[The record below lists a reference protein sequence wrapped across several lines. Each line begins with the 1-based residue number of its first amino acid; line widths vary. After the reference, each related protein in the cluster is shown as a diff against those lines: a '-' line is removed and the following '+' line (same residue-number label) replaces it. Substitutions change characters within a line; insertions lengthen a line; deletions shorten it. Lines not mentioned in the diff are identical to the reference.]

1 MGSGASTAAQDVLQ
15 TLILECGEPIKEITP
30 ELINELKQQQSI
42 QRDDT
47 VTSNL
52 TLESSVIESEKEI
65 ENTVE
70 PEDSDIFG
78 VDYINSIPTSIAA
91 SSDLPVPNG
100 YKISFK
106 DQIELIL
113 SGNKNNIYTINVGL
127 DGSILIPEL
136 GKLQVVGDDF
146 SEVKRKIANLI
157 SISYVGVDVD
167 ISLSNLSAKK
177 ISIVGAVKQPINSL
191 HVIITNLS
199 VEHLPI

>member
-1 MGSGASTAAQDVLQ
+1 MARDH
-15 TLILECGEPIKEITP
+15 P

-42 QRDDT
+42 QRNDT
-47 VTSNL
+47 VASNL
-52 TLESSVIESEKEI
+52 TLESSNIESEKEI
-65 ENTVE
+65 EDTIE
-70 PEDSDIFG
+70 PEESDIFG

-167 ISLSNLSAKK
+167 ISLSNLSAK
-177 ISIVGAVKQPINSL
+177 N
-191 HVIITNLS
+191 
-199 VEHLPI
+199 